1 MSAPAGARPL
11 ALAAVALVAALAALA
26 TERRVDPPATRPAVL
41 LPLDGAW
48 EQAGGAPLAG
58 TARIGGCG
66 FAIGPETLAVAHPT
80 LPCGLRIVVEVGAAT
95 ASVQVAG
102 RAPLEPGTS
111 FGLSP
116 ALARELGVSA
126 PRVLRW
132 ALAARAG

>member
-1 MSAPAGARPL
+1 MSGPPGVRPV

-26 TERRVDPPATRPAVL
+26 TERRVDAPFARPAVL
-41 LPLDGAW
+41 VPLDGAW
-48 EQAGGAPLAG
+48 EQAAGAPLAG
-58 TARIGGCG
+58 KTRITGCG
-66 FAIGPETLAVAHPT
+66 FAIAPDTLAVAHPT

-116 ALARELGVSA
+116 ALARALGVRA
-126 PRVLRW
+126 AHVLRW